1 MEKEYATYMHTLSPE
16 DIVQVSDLRT
26 TQRKTGKKN

>member
-1 MEKEYATYMHTLSPE
+1 MHTLSPE